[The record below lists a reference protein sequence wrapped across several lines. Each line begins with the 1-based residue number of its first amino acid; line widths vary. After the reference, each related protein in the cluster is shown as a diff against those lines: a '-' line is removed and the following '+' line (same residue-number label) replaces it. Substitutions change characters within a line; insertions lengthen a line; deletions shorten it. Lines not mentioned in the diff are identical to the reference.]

1 MNIRRRRKKGAHAF
15 TLFTHQMMTGGRL
28 LAPCSP
34 PTNIRSLDFFC
45 EEELVGRWS
54 EGFSLLAFEIAWC
67 DCGSSDLKLVFVSL
81 ASLRNVNL
89 VTTKGWI
96 EPEME
101 CKLNK

>member
-1 MNIRRRRKKGAHAF
+1 M
-15 TLFTHQMMTGGRL
+15 L
-28 LAPCSP
+28 LARPLLISGAW
-34 PTNIRSLDFFC
+34 TFFVKRSW
-45 EEELVGRWS
+45 LVGGQRV
-54 EGFSLLAFEIAWC
+54 FSLLAFEIAWC

-101 CKLNK
+101 